1 MDASRGWMLSVALA
15 GLLVC
20 ACRVSQGQQQ
30 AVAPIRQ
37 APPTPHAKSGA
48 GEVVYTYELARNPS
62 ATISIRYLSPNGM
75 APSCILEITENR
87 VVIARNSRLVECGLL
102 PSREMVDVEISGSP
116 NNLTVFQQKTKGTN
130 KYTLQRTDSGRWVIT
145 NVEVVYPR
153 DNVAAGDVEVVRAT
167 ADLKFTPVLVNQYSP
182 ASIKERMVQ
191 SIVQ

>member
-1 MDASRGWMLSVALA
+1 MLHEAGCYLLRLQACWSAHVCESRAATSRGSD
-15 GLLVC
+15 
-20 ACRVSQGQQQ
+20 Q
-30 AVAPIRQ
+30 ASAADTSRKVWCGRGGVHIR
-37 APPTPHAKSGA
+37 TSAKSFRDH
-48 GEVVYTYELARNPS
+48 LHP
-62 ATISIRYLSPNGM
+62 ISLTKWDP

-130 KYTLQRTDSGRWVIT
+130 KYTLQRTESGRWVIT